1 MLISRRVQ
9 HTLRSATRHTA
20 GTLSV
25 ALVAGASWCGSALAQ
40 TYPERNITLIVP
52 FAAGGASDVSS
63 RIMADS
69 MSKTLGQTIV
79 VENVAGAGGATG
91 SLRGKNARPDG
102 YTIGFGH
109 MGTHSASV
117 AVNPKLP
124 YDPRT
129 DYDYLGIHL
138 VTPNIMIVRKDFP
151 ANNLQEFIAY
161 AKEKGKDL
169 KMGHNGAGSLAHLTC
184 TLFFQLIGVEP
195 TYVVFRGFGQTI
207 NDILSGAIDG
217 TCELVASVTGHVKGG
232 SVKGFGVAADER
244 SPVLPDVPT
253 STEGGLPAF
262 KVESWLGLYAPKG
275 LPPEILAKL
284 REVAVKS
291 LDDPDVQKK
300 FLDLGGSV
308 PKVERRGGDY
318 MLATIKTDV
327 VRWMEVVKKAGGI
340 EVKE

>member
-1 MLISRRVQ
+1 MLISGWVQ
-9 HTLRSATRHTA
+9 HVVRSAMQPA
-20 GTLSV
+20 AAKLS
-25 ALVAGASWCGSALAQ
+25 ATLVAGICWSGSALAQ
-40 TYPERNITLIVP
+40 AYPERNITLIVP
-52 FAAGGASDVSS
+52 FAPGGASDVSS

-69 MSKTLGQTIV
+69 MSKSLGQTIV
-79 VENVAGAGGATG
+79 VENVAGAGGVTG

-151 ANNLQEFIAY
+151 ANNLQELIAY
-161 AKEKGKDL
+161 AKEKKKDL
-169 KMGHNGAGSLAHLTC
+169 KMGHNGVGSLSHLTC

-217 TCELVASVTGHVKGG
+217 TCELVASVTGHVRGG

-253 STEGGLPAF
+253 STEGGLPGF

-275 LPPEILAKL
+275 MPPEILAKL

-308 PKVERRGGDY
+308 PKVERRGGDH

-327 VRWMEVVKKAGGI
+327 DRWMEVVKKAGGI